1 MKDNESNNKVIQ
13 NLISFIE
20 DRIQIQRKLHQIRIQ
35 IQRKL
40 HQIRIQIQRKL
51 HQIWIQIQRKLHQI
65 QKGVQS
71 VNTTRINT
79 RINNLFITR
88 LLKSV

>member
-1 MKDNESNNKVIQ
+1 MKDNESNNKVSQ

-20 DRIQIQRKLHQIRIQ
+20 DRIQ

-71 VNTTRINT
+71 VNTTLINT

>member
-1 MKDNESNNKVIQ
+1 M
-13 NLISFIE
+13 
-20 DRIQIQRKLHQIRIQ
+20 Q

-71 VNTTRINT
+71 VNTTLINT

-88 LLKSV
+88 LLKSVRVLNLLLQ